1 MGYRGSRG
9 FDRSPR
15 KMHKTVCAD
24 CGKECEVPFQPKR
37 DRPVYCRECFVKRK
51 PQRTENHPRR
61 EYRRENRQR
70 RSSLAPENINLQILK
85 ELKRIR
91 KILEKGT
98 T

>member
-9 FDRSPR
+9 FDRGPR
-15 KMHKTVCAD
+15 KMYKTVCAD

-70 RSSLAPENINLQILK
+70 RSSSAPENINLQILK